1 MAITKKQKDQILK
14 NLEEKFS
21 RAQAIYFAE
30 NKGLSVKNVSALR
43 KKLHENGID
52 FVVAKKTLMKL
63 AAKNQNLPEFTD
75 EVLTGP
81 IAAVIGYADMIIP
94 SKIVKDFGATVENKV
109 VLTGG
114 MMEGKLL
121 SKAQANELAS
131 LPSKQQLLAM
141 LVGTMKA
148 PITGFYMILRALKDK
163 SGTTEVE
170 APAATAEVVE
180 APVAAEMPAT
190 EAPKDETPAPAPE
203 NTAGPAA

>member
-63 AAKNQNLPEFTD
+63 AAKSQNLPELSD
-75 EVLTGP
+75 EILTGP

-114 MMEGKLL
+114 LMEGKLL

-131 LPSKQQLLAM
+131 LPSKLQLLAM

-148 PITGFYMILRALKDK
+148 PITGFYMVLRGLRDK
-163 SGTTEVE
+163 SPAAEVAVESPAKEE
-170 APAATAEVVE
+170 APAAEPAKAETVVE
-180 APVAAEMPAT
+180 AP
-190 EAPKDETPAPAPE
+190 EAPKDEASAV
-203 NTAGPAA
+203 

>member
-30 NKGLSVKNVSALR
+30 NTGLSVKNVSALR
-43 KKLHENGID
+43 KKLHDNGID

-63 AAKNQNLPEFTD
+63 AAKNQNLPEFSD

-109 VLTGG
+109 ILTGG
-114 MMEGKLL
+114 MMEGKML

-148 PITGFYMILRALKDK
+148 PLTGFYMILRALKNK
-163 SGTTEVE
+163 SPAAEAAVEVAAAAPAE
-170 APAATAEVVE
+170 VAAEVVVDAPAAETPADEVVE
-180 APVAAEMPAT
+180 APSA
-190 EAPKDETPAPAPE
+190 
-203 NTAGPAA
+203 